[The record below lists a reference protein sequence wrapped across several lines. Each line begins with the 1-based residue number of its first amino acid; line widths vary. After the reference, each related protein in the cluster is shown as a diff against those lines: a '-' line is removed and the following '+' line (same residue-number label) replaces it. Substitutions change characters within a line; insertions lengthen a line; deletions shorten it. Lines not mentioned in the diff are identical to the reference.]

1 MSSQPK
7 PTSTDALRSLA
18 KFAFDAE
25 EQLDDASI
33 AQIDEVLRKQGT
45 DPEAL
50 VNRMKQFLG
59 QQESELLAAEMEER
73 RATILAS
80 ATTFSFPSL
89 SVMRQAVVNYGF
101 AARLDD
107 EMTEEDIRAL
117 YQQVQIL
124 QGISEGV
131 GE

>member
-33 AQIDEVLRKQGT
+33 AQIDEMLRKQGT
-45 DPEAL
+45 DPDAL

-59 QQESELLAAEMEER
+59 QQKSELLAAEVVELCAKECSAAEER
-73 RATILAS
+73 CKATGSSHASLAMWADALDEQHRADGCAICAN
-80 ATTFSFPSL
+80 A
-89 SVMRQAVVNYGF
+89 
-101 AARLDD
+101 
-107 EMTEEDIRAL
+107 IRAL
-117 YQQVQIL
+117 V
-124 QGISEGV
+124 E
-131 GE
+131 ED

>member
-7 PTSTDALRSLA
+7 PTSTDALMSLA
-18 KFAFDAE
+18 RFAFDAE

-50 VNRMKQFLG
+50 VNRMKQFLS
-59 QQESELLAAEMEER
+59 QQESELIAAEVEER
-73 RATILAS
+73 SASILAR
-80 ATTFSFPSL
+80 ATTFSFPLL
-89 SVMRQAVVNYGF
+89 SEMRQAVVDYGF

-117 YQQVQIL
+117 YQQVQLL
-124 QGISEGV
+124 QSISEGDGV
-131 GE
+131 